1 MSRSVPIHRE
11 KHSELDVANCWA
23 CKAASISFG
32 TVPGGTR
39 DERTGISR
47 LRQQEKDLHRYREK
61 RRAGEQPDGTT
72 KKAMDRSERKQDL
85 WVRREQDVVDYNTP
99 EAAKKVKR
107 SLVNKV

>member
-1 MSRSVPIHRE
+1 MTLHQRRKHPVPVE
-11 KHSELDVANCWA
+11 GCWG
-23 CKAASISFG
+23 CKAATISFG
-32 TVPGGTR
+32 TVPGGAR
-39 DERTGISR
+39 DERTGIGR

-85 WVRREQDVVDYNTP
+85 WVRREQDVVDYNPP